1 MYRWSGTTRRWLLP
15 SLACTTLAAV
25 TLLGIEVVRTER
37 SYHREA
43 EATLED
49 HAHVAAWQYA
59 HWAEALLGSRVN
71 RVMQPL
77 LVGPWNDIS
86 LKELLDDSIAA
97 VKRCDCP
104 QLKPEWAFRFRNG
117 KLSTSKTVPPALH
130 QAIHDHVSAARQDEA
145 GASEALHAEFTR
157 FSGDLY
163 LVGHRGTGNDEEIIG
178 LMTPAEGLDSTLAEL
193 RGRIALL
200 PPTLLD
206 RETATE
212 MLAVRVL
219 AGREVLH
226 ASGSVSAE
234 DSFHTARVDL
244 RDGGSPLGQTP
255 TVLSGVTIEA
265 RLDESAADHLLIG
278 GSPRS
283 RLPSLL
289 GLLVL
294 SMVLATIAIRQ
305 VFAERRLARL
315 RTEMV
320 AGIAHDLRTPL
331 AKMRMYI
338 ETLRLGRTRNDR
350 EKRRALEIADR
361 ESLRLTELVD
371 NVLRF
376 HAAERG
382 AVRVV
387 PREMDLADFLRHMAA
402 ECRSLHPDNKFA
414 LRIGEDT
421 ERRVAADPDA
431 LKRIVHNLVE
441 NAARYAGPGTTITLC
456 LERARDGTA
465 LAVEDEGPGIPLEA
479 RERIW
484 KRFAR
489 GVSAASPA
497 YQGTGIGL
505 AVVMELVRAHGGDV
519 AIETAPGGGA
529 RFVVVLRPDSSGQPR
544 DETHG
549 Q

>member
-1 MYRWSGTTRRWLLP
+1 MHPWLLP
-15 SLACTTLAAV
+15 SLALTTLAAV

-37 SYHREA
+37 SYQREA
-43 EATLED
+43 EATLDD

-77 LVGPWNDIS
+77 LEDPRRDVS
-86 LKELLDDSIAA
+86 LKELLDDSVAA
-97 VKRCDCP
+97 VERCDCS

-117 KLSTSKTVPPALH
+117 KLSTSKTIPPSLH
-130 QAIHDHVSAARQDEA
+130 QALHDHVSAARQDEA
-145 GASEALHAEFTR
+145 GTPEKLHSEFAR
-157 FSGDLY
+157 FSDGLY
-163 LVGHRGTGNDEEIIG
+163 LVGHRVTGDDEEIIG
-178 LMTPAEGLDSTLAEL
+178 LMTPAEGLDSTLANL
-193 RGRIALL
+193 RERISLL

-206 RETATE
+206 RETARE

-219 AGREVLH
+219 AGTEVLH
-226 ASGSVSAE
+226 SSESISAD
-234 DSFHTARVDL
+234 DSIHTARVDL
-244 RDGGSPLGQTP
+244 REGGSPLGQTP

-278 GSPRS
+278 GLPRS
-283 RLPSLL
+283 RLPLLL

-294 SMVLATIAIRQ
+294 SVALATIAIRQ

-338 ETLRLGRTRNDR
+338 ETLRLGRTRNDQ
-350 EKRRALEIADR
+350 EKRRALEIANR
-361 ESLRLTELVD
+361 ESLRLSELVD

-376 HAAERG
+376 HAAERD
-382 AVRVV
+382 AIRIV
-387 PREMDLADFLRHMAA
+387 PRDMDLADFLRHTAA

-414 LRIGEDT
+414 LRIGENT
-421 ERRVAADPDA
+421 EWRMVADPDA

-465 LAVEDEGPGIPLEA
+465 LAVEDEGPGIPVEA

-489 GVSAASPA
+489 GVSTTSRA

-529 RFVVVLRPDSSGQPR
+529 RFVVVLRPEGPGQPR